1 MRSAFVLT
9 VALVGLCA
17 TAAAT
22 PLTQETP
29 LFPDTLA
36 RILVLQADFSILS
49 AASGDDASPDQPPQF
64 SNPVVTFDDSLEIDI
79 PAGAVE
85 LSGSV
90 KIPEPPPIGLMA
102 RGIAV
107 LTCFGI
113 YRLNYT
119 RQRHRRRRAMR
130 PLTALR

>member
-1 MRSAFVLT
+1 MQSALVLT
-9 VALVGLCA
+9 VALVGFCA

-22 PLTQETP
+22 PLIQETL
-29 LFPDTLA
+29 LFPDALDRTPA
-36 RILVLQADFSILS
+36 PQADFTILL
-49 AASGDDASPDQPPQF
+49 ATPDDDTSPEQTHFADPA
-64 SNPVVTFDDSLEIDI
+64 VTFDYSLDGI
-79 PAGAVE
+79 PAPADVQ

-102 RGIAV
+102 LGLAV
-107 LTCFGI
+107 LGAFGI

-119 RQRHRRRRAMR
+119 QQRHRRRRTMR